1 MIEVRD
7 VVKEYGPTRAVD
19 GVSFDVAAGQTL
31 GLVGESGSGKSTLA
45 RMIGGLT
52 SPTSGSVRVAE
63 RVQMVFQDPYGSLN
77 PRKSV
82 GAILADPFAIHGLK
96 RGKGE
101 RRQAV
106 QELMERVGLNPEHY
120 NRYPHEFSGGER
132 QRVAIAR
139 ALALEPRIV
148 VADEPVSAL
157 DVSIQAQVLNLLRDL
172 QRERGLTLLF
182 IAHDLAVVRYMA
194 DRVAVMQGGKLVEVE
209 DADRA
214 VRRAAPRVHAVSI
227 SRRAARTRYGS
238 WRVATRGKAPLQE
251 FLQSSCPQYW
261 GVDSAPSRRFR
272 FLLHRNGPANSCIA
286 SVIGHFDPAEG
297 ART

>member
-7 VVKEYGPTRAVD
+7 LVKDYGGTRAVD
-19 GVSFDVAAGQTL
+19 GVSFEVAAGQTL
-31 GLVGESGSGKSTLA
+31 GLVGESGSGKSTVA

-52 SPTSGSVRVAE
+52 EPTSGSVRVAE

-82 GAILADPFAIHGLK
+82 GSILSDPFAIHGLK

-139 ALALEPRIV
+139 ALALEPKIV

-157 DVSIQAQVLNLLRDL
+157 DVSIQAQILNLLRDL

-194 DRVAVMQGGKLVEVE
+194 DRVAVMRQGQLVELA
-209 DADRA
+209 DADQLYAAPRHEYTA
-214 VRRAAPRVHAVSI
+214 ELLAAAPRVPVM
-227 SRRAARTRYGS
+227 
-238 WRVATRGKAPLQE
+238 
-251 FLQSSCPQYW
+251 
-261 GVDSAPSRRFR
+261 
-272 FLLHRNGPANSCIA
+272 
-286 SVIGHFDPAEG
+286 GHG
-297 ART
+297 A